1 MKQLWTSLI
10 NRLSPGQATFIL
22 ILTAV
27 CFGTVPWFAGELL
40 QQGIASPAIAFYRY
54 IFTTVLFF
62 SILKFSREKR
72 KETFWALF
80 SGACVGMG
88 WVSYVEA
95 LKVVPVSSVSV
106 IYMTYPLF
114 TLLASWLLIGNKPGA
129 RSVAAGALVLI
140 AAVLA
145 FTPGNLSNDAT
156 QAMLVAFIAPL
167 TFGLSISILTDK
179 LQILS
184 PLERLTGFSTG
195 AALGLLPLLFNYEF
209 DQVIPSQPQQWMYIG
224 ALALFTALI
233 PQYLYSTLA
242 PIIGPAKSAMAGSV
256 ELPTMFIVGM
266 LAFGESIGMLQIVA
280 GVLVVSAVLI
290 TPAISSHRRVVQFE
304 TDADVSV
311 ISDNAYEDWVP
322 QDDITIVSEDEPQ
335 TSIATA
341 AIQES

>member
-1 MKQLWTSLI
+1 MKQRWTNFI
-10 NRLSPGQATFIL
+10 NRLSTGQATLIV
-22 ILTAV
+22 ILTAI
-27 CFGTVPWFAGELL
+27 CFGMVPWFAVELL
-40 QQGIASPAIAFYRY
+40 QQGMASPAIAFYRY
-54 IFTTVLFF
+54 MLTPVLFF
-62 SILKFSREKR
+62 SILRFNR
-72 KETFWALF
+72 ETFWALF

-145 FTPGNLSNDAT
+145 FAPDNISSDVMH
-156 QAMLVAFIAPL
+156 AMLMAFIAPL

-179 LQILS
+179 LQNLS
-184 PLERLTGFSTG
+184 PLERLTGFASG
-195 AALGLLPLLFNYEF
+195 AALGLLPLLFSYEL
-209 DQVIPSQPQQWMYIG
+209 DQIIPSQPIHWVYIG

-266 LAFGESIGMLQIVA
+266 LAFGESIGVLQIVSA
-280 GVLVVSAVLI
+280 VLVMSAILI

-311 ISDNAYEDWVP
+311 IADSAYEDWEP
-322 QDDITIVSEDEPQ
+322 PDDIATESEDIPP
-335 TSIATA
+335 TSTKVASID
-341 AIQES
+341 